1 MKKLNVAIIGQ
12 GRSGRGIHGA
22 YFLKEVG
29 RSMYN
34 VVAVV
39 DRDEAFRA
47 RALEEYPGC
56 EVFASPEEI
65 YGRTDIDLVVNAS
78 VSNEHYEVAMGLLE
92 AGFNVVTEKPFARTR
107 YECDAIIKKAKDKG
121 VKLGVFQQAFLSE
134 YYLKTKEV
142 IDSGKLGEIQQIDIT
157 YSGFSRRWDWQST
170 QVKMGG
176 NVYNT
181 GPHPIGLAVG
191 FLDGDPDIQVVFS
204 RLDQSQT
211 MSSGDSDTYAKIL
224 VTAPGKPVVDI
235 EVNSNDAFP
244 NASFKVLGSKGTF
257 QSTFSDWKLKYILDG
272 ENPERP
278 LVLGTLKDANGLPT
292 YCSEKLIVHEEEG
305 IYESRTVLAAEKYY
319 ESVYKHLT
327 EGAELAVKPE
337 WAAQTIGIIETAH
350 AQNPLPVKF

>member
-22 YFLKEVG
+22 YFLKEAG
-29 RSMYN
+29 QSMYN

-39 DRDEAFRA
+39 DRDEQFRA
-47 RALEEYPGC
+47 RALEEFPGC
-56 EVFASPEEI
+56 EVFAHPEEL

-92 AGFNVVTEKPFARTR
+92 AGFNLVTEKPFARTR
-107 YECDAIIKKAKDKG
+107 YECDAIIKKAKEKG

-142 IDSGKLGEIQQIDIT
+142 IDSGKLGEVQQIDIT

-176 NVYNT
+176 NIYNT

-204 RLDQSQT
+204 RLNQSQV
-211 MSSGDSDTYAKIL
+211 MSSGDSDAYAKIL
-224 VTAPGKPVVDI
+224 ITAPGKPVVDV

-244 NASFKVLGSKGTF
+244 SASFKVLGSKGTF
-257 QSTFSDWKLKYILDG
+257 QSSFSDWKLKYIVDG

-278 LVLGTLKDANGLPT
+278 LVLGTLKDANGMPT
-292 YCSEKLIVHEEEG
+292 YCSEQLITHEEEG
-305 IYESRTVLAAEKYY
+305 VYEKRLVVATEMYY
-319 ESVYKHLT
+319 ESVYKHIT

-337 WAAQTIGIIETAH
+337 WAAQIISIIETAH